1 MGTSTAK
8 PTGYISGEDPDTIE
22 ANRVYQDALARLSQS
37 LDTRKNRF
45 FDPVWLAAA
54 QGFLAPT
61 QTGGFGEALGNVAK
75 NVSAAQELDLKQE
88 QEIAQQR
95 VAAAGK
101 GIELQRMRARDSEF
115 AKYFAGKQAGAIVGP
130 QAGALAGSGAGGLGA
145 TTEPSAGALPAPTG
159 DSLFSGGP
167 LTPEELATFKAG
179 NAGLPTGRL
188 RPEEL
193 AQFQAMPKVDKLTVP
208 KAPTAARGVSAGQL
222 GALPA
227 PAPAP
232 VQQAS
237 QGALPVASNADDD
250 GGVPIMPPNPN
261 LPTGDE
267 YILRNRYSGKSLGE
281 LLKEAADI
289 ERKIIEVKETGTT
302 NLRTG
307 KFYPTKSDLQEIQI
321 YGEGYDGGTFKV
333 PQSVALKLYQLQR
346 EGNDAGYKALAD
358 RATGRSFGRPAGSA
372 PVTGGSE
379 EAKGLAKKIADE
391 KRTNDEKIAAEK
403 RAVEATI
410 AQELRAQKTKI
421 AQENRDLITK
431 IAEENRQIPNKEAE
445 KRVEKLGEAAAA
457 KEAAAESTDIAA
469 RRIYGNATRV
479 EKTLKE
485 SANYFGIFAR
495 PGAISAVG
503 NLVKQGIQTPNGTLN
518 LAGFEDSIRAL
529 MPNVTQADLDNVTKA
544 AAELAEMELT
554 FTRLYYEKQGAITEG
569 ERKIVRVIP
578 GTTSSSPE
586 VLRSRMELLKARAQY
601 DIDVV
606 DSFRQWQEDNPGRSY
621 LEFERKSELY
631 KDIKKNFEA
640 ETEKIFGGIRAVP
653 SNQRQQGAPAAPAA
667 APPANQPSPGFIQ
680 GADGVIRRK
689 KAGE

>member
-1 MGTSTAK
+1 MGTSPPKT
-8 PTGYISGEDPDTIE
+8 TGYVSGEDADTIE
-22 ANRVYQDALARLSQS
+22 ANRVYQDALARLAQS
-37 LDTRKNRF
+37 LDTRKNRY

-61 QTGGFGEALGNVAK
+61 QTGGFGEALGNAAK
-75 NVSAAQELDLKQE
+75 NISAAQAEDIKE
-88 QEIAQQR
+88 QQAIDEQR

-101 GIELQRMRARDSEF
+101 GVELQRMRANDAET
-115 AKYFAGKQAGAIVGP
+115 AKYLARFEGTQAGPIVGP
-130 QAGALAGSGAGGLGA
+130 QAGAIAG
-145 TTEPSAGALPAPTG
+145 AGALPTAQAAQPSVGALPASPTG
-159 DSLFSGGP
+159 EPASKVMAILQRIKDRQLQDDQSGP
-167 LTPEELATFKAG
+167 TARDAVPE
-179 NAGLPTGRL
+179 
-188 RPEEL
+188 
-193 AQFQAMPKVDKLTVP
+193 
-208 KAPTAARGVSAGQL
+208 APAAARGVSVGQP
-222 GALPA
+222 GVLPA
-227 PAPAP
+227 PTP
-232 VQQAS
+232 VQRAF
-237 QGALPVASNADDD
+237 QGALPVASDAVDD
-250 GGVPIMPPNPN
+250 GGVQIMPEN
-261 LPTGDE
+261 LNFMTTAE
-267 YILRNRYSGKSLGE
+267 YVRLNRRSGKPLGV
-281 LLKEAADI
+281 LVKEGQEQ
-289 ERKIIEVKETGTT
+289 ERKNFEVKDAGTT

-307 KFYPTKSDLQEIQI
+307 KFYATKSEPQEIQI
-321 YGEGYDGGTFKV
+321 HGEGYDGGTFKV

-346 EGNDAGYKALAD
+346 DGNEAGYRALAD
-358 RATGRSFGRPAGSA
+358 KATGRSFGRPAGSA

-379 EAKGLAKKIADE
+379 EAKAHAKKVADE
-391 KRTNDEKIAAEK
+391 KRANDEKIAAEK
-403 RAVEATI
+403 RANDEKI
-410 AQELRAQKTKI
+410 AAEKRAADTKI

-431 IAEENRQIPNKEAE
+431 IAEEERGVGLDERKQRN
-445 KRVEKLGEAAAA
+445 VELGKSAAA

-469 RRIYGNATRV
+469 RRINGNATRV
-479 EKTLKE
+479 ESALKE

-495 PGAISAVG
+495 PGVISAVG

-586 VLRSRMELLKARAQY
+586 VLRSRMQLLKARSQY

-606 DSFRQWQEDNPGRSY
+606 DSFRQWQDNNPGRSY

-653 SNQRQQGAPAAPAA
+653 SNQRQQVAPAAPAPTPAA
-667 APPANQPSPGFIQ
+667 APAPAPTPAAAPAANQPSSGFKR
-680 GADGVIRRK
+680 DPTTGVIRRK
-689 KAGE
+689 LPGE